1 MPSQW
6 DHKADKDLL
15 LTIIEDGNLTHIDWQ
30 SVSAKLRA
38 KDYTFTHEA
47 CR

>member
-1 MPSQW
+1 MPSVW

-15 LTIIEDGNLTHIDWQ
+15 LTIIEDGNLSHINWQ
-30 SVSAKLRA
+30 SVSAKLQS
-38 KDYTFTHEA
+38 KDYSFSHEA